1 MTGCHCGNE
10 LGQAWT
16 CHYHHL
22 AGGMGG
28 SLKHI
33 PRLKRV
39 QSILAR
45 SSVSAAGVDVRSGFA
60 IDTEAREKL
69 LVITEAREGL
79 YQIFPLNVLQPWET
93 T

>member
-1 MTGCHCGNE
+1 MSLSSTGLSCVP
-10 LGQAWT
+10 
-16 CHYHHL
+16 
-22 AGGMGG
+22 GGMGG

-45 SSVSAAGVDVRSGFA
+45 SSAAGVDVRSGFA

-69 LVITEAREGL
+69 LVITEGRERL
-79 YQIFPLNVLQPWET
+79 HQIFPLNVLQPWET